1 MLLLPPPL
9 PPIYPLPY
17 LPNQQQVKYSYVNLS
32 AEDSL
37 ARVITLS
44 DRKMEVQDVSE
55 SIKRLSRRGGPN
67 QPFQNQPF
75 PSSTQSSPY
84 LLWLQTA
91 LLPNPFNS
99 WEPSSC
105 FINLVLSR
113 GSCFGFKTSPRAS
126 KVNTALFRAFNEVW
140 ALIMVCAHRKM
151 SISLKLTKGWWISLR

>member
-1 MLLLPPPL
+1 MVKKWTKHTFPEKINYCLPPPHHHV
-9 PPIYPLPY
+9 Y
-17 LPNQQQVKYSYVNLS
+17 LFLFKNLIISNYVNLS
-32 AEDSL
+32 SEDSP
-37 ARVITLS
+37 ARLITRS
-44 DRKMEVQDVSE
+44 DRKMEVQGMSE
-55 SIKRLSRRGGPN
+55 SIKRLNRRGGPN

-113 GSCFGFKTSPRAS
+113 GSCFGFKTSPRGS
-126 KVNTALFRAFNEVW
+126 KVNTVLFRAFNEVRVL
-140 ALIMVCAHRKM
+140 AVFPAQQ
-151 SISLKLTKGWWISLR
+151 